1 LIHASQKEEAGM
13 NAISKVF
20 VFFSILFTPLWL
32 QASALS
38 AIAGHGTGL
47 VLIPNLL
54 MGGIS
59 DFFSHWV
66 QVIVLGVI
74 IGLPILFLWIGIQI
88 DKYIIRTTISSV
100 SRSFYIAIIAN
111 GIVYV
116 TSTIIFTPFP
126 FVFEFFES
134 NILAILAVVVT
145 WGAPIIWFIVDVTV
159 YAIVFR
165 VMAAKEFSRAF
176 FYRLIGYDLL
186 CIGIFS
192 VVIWFPFLLSLLQK
206 FRY

>member
-1 LIHASQKEEAGM
+1 MHTGRKEGASM
-13 NAISKVF
+13 NVWSRVF
-20 VFFSILFTPLWL
+20 VFFSVLFTPLL
-32 QASALS
+32 LHASALS

-47 VLIPNLL
+47 VLVPNLL
-54 MGGIS
+54 VGGIS
-59 DFFSHWV
+59 DFFSHWI

-88 DKYIIRTTISSV
+88 DKYVIRNTISSV
-100 SRSFYIAIIAN
+100 SRPLYIAIIAN

-116 TSTIIFTPFP
+116 ISTIIFTPFP

-134 NILAILAVVVT
+134 NILATLALILT
-145 WGAPIIWFIVDVTV
+145 WGAPIIWFVVDVIV

-165 VMAAKEFSRAF
+165 IMAAKEFSRAF
-176 FYRLIGYDLL
+176 FYRLMGYDLL

-206 FRY
+206 FKH